1 MPPAA
6 YDRRRRAA
14 RRRRHARPAGRA
26 PPPRAALFHLR
37 EGENLRDADYGPYE
51 PWARPHVTQSQ
62 GLKREARAALRR
74 LGAPPHGLLYEL
86 LWCLTAHAARTV
98 SDGRT
103 LERARTALTPA
114 ANEVAAGSGVIA
126 LGPVAKFV

>member
-1 MPPAA
+1 M
-6 YDRRRRAA
+6 
-14 RRRRHARPAGRA
+14 HA
-26 PPPRAALFHLR
+26 
-37 EGENLRDADYGPYE
+37 
-51 PWARPHVTQSQ
+51 SQ
-62 GLKREARAALRR
+62 GSKREARAALHR

-114 ANEVAAGSGVIA
+114 ANEIAGRWHHGT
-126 LGPVAKFV
+126 GPVAKFL